1 MPVEYL
7 NDKNYLVLNRGISY
21 KIVIPEQATACDKCC
36 VPVTSGDT
44 RGWVPWVPASPY
56 MSFAPYLTEEAVEKF
71 PAIAHF
77 DGTARQVK
85 LSVI

>member
-1 MPVEYL
+1 MT
-7 NDKNYLVLNRGISY
+7 Y
-21 KIVIPEQATACDKCC
+21 KIVVPVKGEQATSCDKCC

-44 RGWVPWVPASPY
+44 RGWVPASPY

-77 DGTARQVK
+77 DGTAR
-85 LSVI
+85 